1 MKKCKYC
8 QSEIDQ
14 KAKICPHCRKKQS
27 NTGVILTIVIS
38 LTIVVFVCIRL
49 FMNYLYDSISSS
61 TDEFLFKSNI
71 SLFSTDYFLN
81 CKELE
86 SIANDIE
93 SYWYDSIFE
102 DKYNGDINEAT
113 NQALE
118 DNKTKIQNQKDSYD
132 SMESS
137 YKEII
142 NSKCKSDYCDE
153 IKDNV
158 KNAYK
163 TYKKFYNLAIYPS
176 GSYYEYVENF
186 KKIDSEASDYYDEL
200 SDLLDLFSSQ

>member
-14 KAKICPHCRKKQS
+14 KAKICPYCRKKQS
-27 NTGVILTIVIS
+27 HTNTILFIVIS
-38 LTIVVFVCIRL
+38 LIVIGVVSMYFIL
-49 FMNYLYDSISSS
+49 NYIIDGMSSS
-61 TDEFLFKSNI
+61 SNEFFLKKEIASFT
-71 SLFSTDYFLN
+71 TDYLIN
-81 CKELE
+81 CGELE
-86 SIANDIE
+86 KIANDVK

-186 KKIDSEASDYYDEL
+186 KKIDSEASDYYEEL
-200 SDLLDLFSSQ
+200 SDLLDLFNIQ